1 MCAERGDAHGGAH
14 MNKTKLIADLC
25 EIIRLQDRI
34 IEDQAMEL
42 AQHDALNRA
51 DQIAAVRQ
59 KFEDAMGAPIREAAE
74 T

>member
-1 MCAERGDAHGGAH
+1 

-59 KFEDAMGAPIREAAE
+59 EFEDAMGAPIREVAE

>member
-1 MCAERGDAHGGAH
+1 

>member
-1 MCAERGDAHGGAH
+1 MDLV
-14 MNKTKLIADLC
+14 KLTTALC
-25 EIIRLQDRI
+25 EIIERQNAI
-34 IEDQAMEL
+34 ILDQAMEL